1 MMIVERQ
8 SRLRELLS
16 QRGTC
21 DLDTLSAELNVS
33 QSTVRR
39 DVEMLEQ
46 AGVVERTH
54 GGVIWLGDRSVASS
68 QAAGPYAFHQRMNY
82 RADAKRRIAQAAARL
97 VPPGQ
102 TILIDGGT
110 TTYYLAQ
117 ELLGRPLQIVT
128 NSLPIANLFLNDE
141 LVELVLTGGVMY
153 PRHGVLLGPMVE
165 TMLTSIHAKTLI
177 LSPAGIHD
185 GTIYNQNM
193 LLVQAEQRMME
204 QAQEVVLLADSGKF
218 GQQALSRLCPLSE
231 IDVVV
236 SDSNLTLEQSDQI
249 RSAGCELIIAEMN
262 GTGQS
267 SPLPIVFAPSPP
279 GRGSG

>member
-1 MMIVERQ
+1 MLIAERQ

-16 QRGTC
+16 RRGMC

-46 AGVVERTH
+46 SGIVERTH
-54 GGVIWLGDRSVASS
+54 GGVIWLGDRAATP
-68 QAAGPYAFHQRMNY
+68 AAGPYAFHQRMNY

-97 VPPGQ
+97 VQPGQ
-102 TILIDGGT
+102 TLLIDGGT
-110 TTYYLAQ
+110 TTFYLAQ
-117 ELLGRPLQIVT
+117 ELLGKPLQIVT

-141 LVELVLTGGVMY
+141 QVELVLTGGVMY

-165 TMLTSIHAKTLI
+165 TMLSAIHAKTLV

-185 GTIYNQNM
+185 GTLYNQNM

-236 SDSNLTLEQSDQI
+236 SDAGLAPEQQELV
-249 RSAGCELIIAEMN
+249 RAAECELIIAE
-262 GTGQS
+262 GEE
-267 SPLPIVFAPSPP
+267 IAD
-279 GRGSG
+279 